1 MNTEEMFVRG
11 ERKRFRRGRFRPSP
25 RALGGMPDPAS
36 ESRAERL
43 LRRYKTF
50 VRRNRALLTAI
61 EQGAAGLTWL
71 VPDGAHTE
79 IVAEAASSFVGV
91 VATLN
96 DHLVGEEDETRT
108 VSSEDQ
114 FQDALE
120 SVSDDEEEQETR
132 EDVPRGGE
140 AGGRFVNDS
149 AKNSTHELEEEE
161 EAVASGRGTAVN
173 DTDARPENEET
184 LSVSRRLSIE
194 LRKLDRRV
202 SAFLE
207 AVPVPLCL
215 GVLSQVEV
223 LSEMVAKRR
232 AARRGGPRPD
242 EDALGAVVLLETAR
256 ACLKTALW
264 SRQGGKMLVD
274 DGLSPDQL
282 GDEEALSLAPG
293 PGPGGGD
300 VRVDAS
306 GQKKTG
312 DAHHGVSNLPPGERR
327 AALALDALYQF
338 RLRARA
344 QRAARER
351 AEAARRKEEEGESGE
366 SPGSDADDDGA
377 RALARP
383 QPRLKTSGA
392 LGLPDVPGDVP
403 GMDAI
408 PPPPPPPPG
417 LTLQDALR
425 EDRARLTL
433 KLFGEACHIARPL
446 AYAASMRR
454 HGRKSWRPLLVSA
467 SLDATMF
474 ACLSAAGGADEL
486 RLSPGE
492 RAELRRRR
500 ASMAYYL
507 MRSPVF
513 DRVTAPALRGAGRVL
528 RPVPLVGGLY
538 GKAVAIAEDVNDH
551 FAYTY

>member
-1 MNTEEMFVRG
+1 VRG
-11 ERKRFRRGRFRPSP
+11 VATSGGEEVILSTKQLFVVALKKLVVARTDSAHRPACS
-25 RALGGMPDPAS
+25 GGMPDPAS

-79 IVAEAASSFVGV
+79 IIAEAASSFVGV

-96 DHLVGEEDETRT
+96 DHLVGEEDEVRT
-108 VSSEDQ
+108 VASEDQ
-114 FQDALE
+114 FEDALE
-120 SVSDDEEEQETR
+120 SVSDDDEEEETR
-132 EDVPRGGE
+132 EDVLRSGGE

-149 AKNSTHELEEEE
+149 AKNSTHDLEEEE
-161 EAVASGRGTAVN
+161 PVEAVPSASIDTASG
-173 DTDARPENEET
+173 DHDAS
-184 LSVSRRLSIE
+184 LHDRLRLE
-194 LRKLDRRV
+194 LRKLDRRA

-215 GVLSQVEV
+215 GILSQIEV

-232 AARRGGPRPD
+232 ARRRGGQNY
-242 EDALGAVVLLETAR
+242 EEEALGPVVVLETAR

-282 GDEEALSLAPG
+282 GDEDAMMDLLAA
-293 PGPGGGD
+293 GGD
-300 VRVDAS
+300 AR
-306 GQKKTG
+306 KTR

-351 AEAARRKEEEGESGE
+351 AEAARRREEEGESGE
-366 SPGSDADDDGA
+366 SPDVDDDGE
-377 RALARP
+377 RALASP

-403 GMDAI
+403 GTDAI

-433 KLFGEACHIARPL
+433 KLVGEACHIARPL
-446 AYAASMRR
+446 LYAASMRR

-474 ACLSAAGGADEL
+474 ACLSAAGGADEA

-492 RAELRRRR
+492 RIELRRRR

-513 DRVTAPALRGAGRVL
+513 DRVTAPALRGAGVLL

>member
-1 MNTEEMFVRG
+1 
-11 ERKRFRRGRFRPSP
+11 
-25 RALGGMPDPAS
+25 MPDPAS

-43 LRRYKTF
+43 LRQYKTF

-96 DHLVGEEDETRT
+96 DHLVSEEDDART
-108 VSSEDQ
+108 VASEDQ

-120 SVSDDEEEQETR
+120 SVSDDDERDETN

-161 EAVASGRGTAVN
+161 PEPSSGRGTAETDDTD
-173 DTDARPENEET
+173 DTDARRHGTPHS
-184 LSVSRRLSIE
+184 LSHRVRSE
-194 LRKLDRRV
+194 LKKLDRRA

-215 GVLSQVEV
+215 GILSQVEV
-223 LSEMVAKRR
+223 LSEMMAKRR
-232 AARRGGPRPD
+232 SVRRGGPRPD
-242 EDALGAVVLLETAR
+242 EDALGAVVALETAR
-256 ACLKTALW
+256 AVLKTALW

-282 GDEEALSLAPG
+282 GDEETLRLRTPD
-293 PGPGGGD
+293 GD
-300 VRVDAS
+300 DFGFGAS
-306 GQKKTG
+306 QKNG
-312 DAHHGVSNLPPGERR
+312 NAHHGVSNLPPGERR

-366 SPGSDADDDGA
+366 SPDVDDDGA
-377 RALARP
+377 RALASP
-383 QPRLKTSGA
+383 QPRAKTSGA
-392 LGLPDVPGDVP
+392 LGLPDVPGDVS
-403 GMDAI
+403 GDVFGTDAL

-446 AYAASMRR
+446 VYAASMKR

-474 ACLSAAGGADEL
+474 ACLSAAGGADEAL
-486 RLSPGE
+486 LSPGE
-492 RAELRRRR
+492 KHELHRRR

-513 DRVTAPALRGAGRVL
+513 ETVTAPALRGAGRVM
-528 RPVPLVGGLY
+528 RPVPLLGGLY

>member
-1 MNTEEMFVRG
+1 MKSEEMFVRG

-132 EDVPRGGE
+132 EDVPRRGE

-173 DTDARPENEET
+173 DTETRPENEET
-184 LSVSRRLSIE
+184 PSVSRRLSIE

-366 SPGSDADDDGA
+366 SPDADDDGE

-392 LGLPDVPGDVP
+392 LGLPDVPRDVP

>member
-1 MNTEEMFVRG
+1 
-11 ERKRFRRGRFRPSP
+11 
-25 RALGGMPDPAS
+25 
-36 ESRAERL
+36 
-43 LRRYKTF
+43 
-50 VRRNRALLTAI
+50 
-61 EQGAAGLTWL
+61 
-71 VPDGAHTE
+71 
-79 IVAEAASSFVGV
+79 
-91 VATLN
+91 
-96 DHLVGEEDETRT
+96 
-108 VSSEDQ
+108 
-114 FQDALE
+114 
-120 SVSDDEEEQETR
+120 
-132 EDVPRGGE
+132 
-140 AGGRFVNDS
+140 
-149 AKNSTHELEEEE
+149 
-161 EAVASGRGTAVN
+161 
-173 DTDARPENEET
+173 
-184 LSVSRRLSIE
+184 
-194 LRKLDRRV
+194 
-202 SAFLE
+202 
-207 AVPVPLCL
+207 
-215 GVLSQVEV
+215 
-223 LSEMVAKRR
+223 
-232 AARRGGPRPD
+232 
-242 EDALGAVVLLETAR
+242 
-256 ACLKTALW
+256 
-264 SRQGGKMLVD
+264 
-274 DGLSPDQL
+274 
-282 GDEEALSLAPG
+282 
-293 PGPGGGD
+293 
-300 VRVDAS
+300 
-306 GQKKTG
+306 
-312 DAHHGVSNLPPGERR
+312 
-327 AALALDALYQF
+327 LYQF

-351 AEAARRKEEEGESGE
+351 AEAARRREEEGESGE
-366 SPGSDADDDGA
+366 SPDVDDDGE
-377 RALARP
+377 RALASP

-403 GMDAI
+403 GTDAI

-433 KLFGEACHIARPL
+433 KLCGEACHIARPL

-454 HGRKSWRPLLVSA
+454 HGRKSWRPLLISA

>member
-1 MNTEEMFVRG
+1 
-11 ERKRFRRGRFRPSP
+11 
-25 RALGGMPDPAS
+25 MPDPAS

-120 SVSDDEEEQETR
+120 SVSDDDEEEETR

-161 EAVASGRGTAVN
+161 EEAVASGRGTDVN
-173 DTDARPENEET
+173 DTETRPENEET
-184 LSVSRRLSIE
+184 PSVSRRVRVE

-293 PGPGGGD
+293 PGAGE
-300 VRVDAS
+300 RTENRLDAS
-306 GQKKTG
+306 GRKTG

-392 LGLPDVPGDVP
+392 LGLPDVPGDVT
-403 GMDAI
+403 GDVTGTDAI

-454 HGRKSWRPLLVSA
+454 HGRKSWRPLLISA

>member
-1 MNTEEMFVRG
+1 
-11 ERKRFRRGRFRPSP
+11 
-25 RALGGMPDPAS
+25 MPDPAN
-36 ESRAERL
+36 ESRVEVL
-43 LRRYKTF
+43 MRRYKTF

-96 DHLVGEEDETRT
+96 DHLVGEEDETQT
-108 VSSEDQ
+108 VASEEQ

-120 SVSDDEEEQETR
+120 SVSSDDEEEETNGG
-132 EDVPRGGE
+132 VPREGE
-140 AGGRFVNDS
+140 AGVRFVNDS
-149 AKNSTHELEEEE
+149 AKNSTHELEEKEPE
-161 EAVASGRGTAVN
+161 ASGRNAAETD
-173 DTDARPENEET
+173 DTHDVDARRHENAS
-184 LSVSRRLSIE
+184 LAHKVRCE
-194 LRKLDRRV
+194 LQKLDRRA

-207 AVPVPLCL
+207 AVPVSLCL
-215 GVLSQVEV
+215 GILSQVEV
-223 LSEMVAKRR
+223 LNEMMAKRR
-232 AARRGGPRPD
+232 ATRRGRPRPD
-242 EDALGAVVLLETAR
+242 EDALGAVVALEAAR

-282 GDEEALSLAPG
+282 GDEETMRQQTL
-293 PGPGGGD
+293 GGD
-300 VRVDAS
+300 DFGLGAS
-306 GQKKTG
+306 RQKSG
-312 DAHHGVSNLPPGERR
+312 DALHGVSNLPPGERR
-327 AALALDALYQF
+327 AALALDALYHF

-344 QRAARER
+344 QRVARAR
-351 AEAARRKEEEGESGE
+351 AEAARRSEEEGESDE
-366 SPGSDADDDGA
+366 SPDIDDDGC
-377 RALARP
+377 ALLASP
-383 QPRLKTSGA
+383 QPRVKTSGA
-392 LGLPDVPGDVP
+392 LGLPDVPRDVFGP
-403 GMDAI
+403 DAI
-408 PPPPPPPPG
+408 PPPLPPPQG

-446 AYAASMRR
+446 VYAASMKR

-467 SLDATMF
+467 SLDVTMF
-474 ACLSAAGGADEL
+474 ACLSAAGGADEA

-492 RAELRRRR
+492 RRELRRRR
-500 ASMAYYL
+500 ASIVYYL

-513 DRVTAPALRGAGRVL
+513 DRVTAPALRGVGRAL

>member
-1 MNTEEMFVRG
+1 
-11 ERKRFRRGRFRPSP
+11 
-25 RALGGMPDPAS
+25 MPDPAS

-120 SVSDDEEEQETR
+120 SVSDDEEEEETR

-161 EAVASGRGTAVN
+161 EAVASGRRTAVN
-173 DTDARPENEET
+173 DTEDTDTENEET
-184 LSVSRRLSIE
+184 PSVSRRLSIE

-232 AARRGGPRPD
+232 AAKRGGPRPD

-351 AEAARRKEEEGESGE
+351 AEAARQKEEEGESGE
-366 SPGSDADDDGA
+366 SPDADDDGE

>member
-1 MNTEEMFVRG
+1 
-11 ERKRFRRGRFRPSP
+11 
-25 RALGGMPDPAS
+25 MPDPAS

-120 SVSDDEEEQETR
+120 SVSDDEEEEETR

-173 DTDARPENEET
+173 DTEDTDTENEET
-184 LSVSRRLSIE
+184 PSVSRRLSIE

-232 AARRGGPRPD
+232 AAN
-242 EDALGAVVLLETAR
+242 
-256 ACLKTALW
+256 
-264 SRQGGKMLVD
+264 
-274 DGLSPDQL
+274 
-282 GDEEALSLAPG
+282 EEADRGRTRTRWARSFCWKP
-293 PGPGGGD
+293 
-300 VRVDAS
+300 
-306 GQKKTG
+306 
-312 DAHHGVSNLPPGERR
+312 
-327 AALALDALYQF
+327 
-338 RLRARA
+338 RARA
-344 QRAARER
+344 
-351 AEAARRKEEEGESGE
+351 
-366 SPGSDADDDGA
+366 
-377 RALARP
+377 
-383 QPRLKTSGA
+383 
-392 LGLPDVPGDVP
+392 
-403 GMDAI
+403 
-408 PPPPPPPPG
+408 
-417 LTLQDALR
+417 
-425 EDRARLTL
+425 
-433 KLFGEACHIARPL
+433 
-446 AYAASMRR
+446 
-454 HGRKSWRPLLVSA
+454 
-467 SLDATMF
+467 
-474 ACLSAAGGADEL
+474 
-486 RLSPGE
+486 
-492 RAELRRRR
+492 
-500 ASMAYYL
+500 
-507 MRSPVF
+507 
-513 DRVTAPALRGAGRVL
+513 
-528 RPVPLVGGLY
+528 
-538 GKAVAIAEDVNDH
+538 
-551 FAYTY
+551 